1 MRLYRPTADAGSGAS
16 DRGSGLEHHR
26 QLHAER
32 HEDGQPAQ
40 QGGED
45 QPASAHD
52 ARGGYPGNPGAPP
65 DRLTGMGS
73 LTTWARAVGGLG
85 LAAVIAAGAASG
97 CSSADEDAG
106 SSEEA
111 GGAADHAASPEVAD
125 DTSGGEASGG
135 GSDGQATPTALE
147 LTAQARDV
155 VRTGSVRLTVD
166 EVDDAVPEIRAI
178 AAGAH
183 GFVADEQ
190 VHSNDDTADVTV
202 RVPADQFDR
211 VRDAVGELGDVTAQ
225 DVKAQ
230 DVTAEMVDLDSRIAS
245 QRASVERVR
254 ALLGESGDVVQ
265 LAAVEGE
272 LARRESELES
282 LLGQQRVLADQV
294 ALGTLT
300 VHLAEDGD
308 GEPASDGDPA
318 GFTDGLRR
326 GWDAFVDGGRV
337 ATAVAGFVLPFAL
350 PAAAVVVAVRWWQ
363 RRTHPPAP
371 TESHP

>member
-1 MRLYRPTADAGSGAS
+1 MR
-16 DRGSGLEHHR
+16 
-26 QLHAER
+26 
-32 HEDGQPAQ
+32 
-40 QGGED
+40 
-45 QPASAHD
+45 
-52 ARGGYPGNPGAPP
+52 
-65 DRLTGMGS
+65 S

-97 CSSADEDAG
+97 CASADEDAG
-106 SSEEA
+106 SADEA
-111 GGAADHAASPEVAD
+111 GGTADHAASPEAD
-125 DTSGGEASGG
+125 DTGGGEASGG

-190 VHSNDDTADVTV
+190 VRAADDVADVTV

-211 VRDAVGELGDVTAQ
+211 VRDAVGELGDVTEQ
-225 DVKAQ
+225 DVKAH

-265 LAAVEGE
+265 LASVEGE
-272 LARRESELES
+272 LARREAELES

-308 GEPASDGDPA
+308 GEPESDGEPG
-318 GFTDGLRR
+318 GFIDGLRR

-337 ATAVAGFVLPFAL
+337 ATAAAGFVLPFAL
-350 PAAAVVVAVRWWQ
+350 PAAAVVAAVRWWQ
-363 RRTHPPAP
+363 RRARPPAP